1 MRRRI
6 RQRLGLGSSA
16 VGRQQRSWEHDHGRV
31 PADGPRREERLHPS
45 PSRWSVGC
53 SSSSVPAC
61 DADREIGK
69 RLRLNELHD
78 TASWVDSA
86 PVVLQPRTRVHRVVG
101 QPRHAHVRARLE
113 RVRRRATFDGR
124 RERGGRP
131 PCCHRRDPL
140 VVAVREITLEERLEF
155 DGAAPDVP

>member
-1 MRRRI
+1 ASVRPPP
-6 RQRLGLGSSA
+6 LPTLLPYTTLF
-16 VGRQQRSWEHDHGRV
+16 RS
-31 PADGPRREERLHPS
+31 
-45 PSRWSVGC
+45 

-113 RVRRRATFDGR
+113 RVRRSEEHTSELQSRFD
-124 RERGGRP
+124 
-131 PCCHRRDPL
+131 L
-140 VVAVREITLEERLEF
+140 VCRLL
-155 DGAAPDVP
+155 